1 MLGTP
6 FEHAARAPV
15 PARIRPGLLKYRM
28 PLGCSQAASKPPCE
42 YRTRPCTRS
51 VLACRSQ
58 LVSSAQRDRSPLEQI
73 WFDAVFQYIINLVMF
88 FSIILEKEEKYICIK
103 KQY

>member
-15 PARIRPGLLKYRM
+15 RA
-28 PLGCSQAASKPPCE
+28 
-42 YRTRPCTRS
+42 RTRPRLLKSPRVQDSAMQS

-73 WFDAVFQYIINLVMF
+73 WFDTVFQYIIYLILF
-88 FSIILEKEEKYICIK
+88 FSIILEKAENYICFK